1 MVEGTMAMSEV
12 GQGCGRDLARDTS
25 WSLSTLNDV
34 PEIASIHVHNNILMR
49 IPLQL

>member
-1 MVEGTMAMSEV
+1 MSAV

-34 PEIASIHVHNNILMR
+34 PEIASIHVHNNIHEDTPSIMTD
-49 IPLQL
+49 